1 MSDIKFYNKL
11 VRDKIPEIIKSKG
24 ANCTT
29 AIVSEQTY
37 LELLDVKLCEELAEY
52 RADNSQE
59 ELADMLEVMMAIAQA
74 RGYDWNHILEIQ
86 AKKREERGGFNDR
99 IVLISTEE

>member
-1 MSDIKFYNKL
+1 MSKIKFYNKL
-11 VRDKIPEIIKSKG
+11 VRDKIPAIIEANG
-24 ANCTT
+24 AKCTT

-52 RADNSQE
+52 RADNSPE

-74 RGYDWNHILEIQ
+74 RGYNWNYILELQ
-86 AKKREERGGFNDR
+86 TKKREERGGFNDR

>member
-1 MSDIKFYNKL
+1 MSSIKFYNKL

-24 ANCTT
+24 AKCTT

>member
-24 ANCTT
+24 AKCTT

-37 LELLDVKLCEELAEY
+37 LDLLDMKLYEELTEFQ
-52 RADNSQE
+52 ADHSQE
-59 ELADMLEVMMAIAQA
+59 ELADMLEVMMALAQA
-74 RGYDWNHILEIQ
+74 HGYDWSHIIEIQ
-86 AKKREERGGFNDR
+86 TKKREERGGFNDR